1 MMTELTTAEPQGPRS
16 EPSQL
21 RLLEMARSLDAFGR
35 QAEQFLQQQLDDL
48 QLAMEELEREKAA
61 WRRQM
66 DRESRQLAR
75 QWEEIRRAGGG
86 TFTGDSADPQT
97 QSRRSR
103 ADKLARQSRE
113 APLRLLLQPGRAS
126 ALQVGL
132 IVFELSKLN
141 REMGGRGLRFELDE
155 VRRPA
160 RGLFARRSGADTG
173 EILELSVFSEQPLH
187 ARGQHVVMEV
197 DITDRIE
204 NWIAFK
210 SRLLQSQLVDDSLSA
225 AFEKS
230 RVVSDP
236 ASAREILRDAN
247 RRVDDVDRNRQSD
260 TCYSGSYQ
268 FVNTALDT
276 VQQQVGRLE
285 GCCER
290 LMRDTDL
297 RLHVTVHA
305 VR

>member
-1 MMTELTTAEPQGPRS
+1 MTELTTADPQRPGT
-16 EPSQL
+16 EPSQS
-21 RLLEMARSLDAFGR
+21 RLLEMARSLDVFGR
-35 QAEQFLQQQLDDL
+35 QAEQFLQQQLADL
-48 QLAMEELEREKAA
+48 QFAMEELEREKSA

-75 QWEEIRRAGGG
+75 QWEEIRQAGGVREHG
-86 TFTGDSADPQT
+86 VAADRQT

-103 ADKLARQSRE
+103 AEQQARQSRE

-132 IVFELSKLN
+132 IVFEMSKLN

-155 VRRPA
+155 VRRPV
-160 RGLFARRSGADTG
+160 RGLFARKNAGESG

-210 SRLLQSQLVDDSLSA
+210 SRLLQSRLVDEGLLSA
-225 AFEKS
+225 FDKS
-230 RVVSDP
+230 RVTGDQT
-236 ASAREILRDAN
+236 AAREILRDAN

-260 TCYSGSYQ
+260 TCYSGSFQ

-290 LMRDTDL
+290 LTRDTSL
-297 RLHVTVHA
+297 KLHITVHT

>member
-1 MMTELTTAEPQGPRS
+1 MTELTTANPGGPRT
-16 EPSQL
+16 EPSQS
-21 RLLEMARSLDAFGR
+21 RLLEMARSLDVFGR
-35 QAEQFLQQQLDDL
+35 QAEKFLQQQLEDL
-48 QLAMEELEREKAA
+48 QFAMEELEREKAA

-66 DRESRQLAR
+66 DRESSQLAR
-75 QWEEIRRAGGG
+75 RWEEIREAGGG
-86 TFTGDSADPQT
+86 SDQGGPVDRRT
-97 QSRRSR
+97 QSRRTR
-103 ADKLARQSRE
+103 AEKLARETRE

-132 IVFELSKLN
+132 IVFEMSKLN

-160 RGLFARRSGADTG
+160 RGLFTRRTAGDTG
-173 EILELSVFSEQPLH
+173 EILELSVFSEQPLQ

-210 SRLLQSQLVDDSLSA
+210 SRLLQSQLIDDDLSA
-225 AFEKS
+225 VYEKS
-230 RVVSDP
+230 RVSNDQS
-236 ASAREILRDAN
+236 SAREILRDAN
-247 RRVDDVDRNRQSD
+247 RRVDDVDRNRHSN
-260 TCYSGSYQ
+260 TCYSGAFQ

-290 LMRDTDL
+290 LTRDTDL
-297 RLHVTVHA
+297 KLHVTVHP